1 MKVSK
6 IFLYDEPAVQEI
18 QISNLK
24 NFLLE
29 TLHVDVEIKECIF
42 NNLDGKTI
50 EMISG
55 CRIFDPKMPFKEH
68 LPSKQEMDFE
78 KSVCKDTKLMGK
90 TTMIEDARRIEDVVM
105 YDGFEV
111 QNIISDII
119 TENDSDQNNLHIVF
133 TNKLTCTYDTADS
146 RYHGRS
152 VICSNPAII
161 STTGMIEAP
170 ARPREYYF
178 EAMKYKMQGLDI
190 QDIKKKYSEKFLDY
204 HDNRL
209 SKISEGCLLQ
219 AIFYYMTGDAFCDS
233 LDCRL
238 NNAHWQKDLLY
249 SQLKIGKLC
258 NKHQA
263 LLDKL
268 HL

>member
-1 MKVSK
+1 MKISK

-18 QISNLK
+18 QISDLK
-24 NFLLE
+24 NFLLK
-29 TLHVDVEIKECIF
+29 TFHVDVEIKGCIF
-42 NNLDGKTI
+42 NNLDVKYV
-50 EMISG
+50 EKISG
-55 CRIFDPKMPFKEH
+55 CRIFEPKIPFKKN
-68 LPSKQEMDFE
+68 LPNKQEIDFE
-78 KSVCKDTKLMGK
+78 KSVCKDTKLMEK
-90 TTMIEDARRIEDVVM
+90 TIMVEDAEKIEDVVM
-105 YDGFEV
+105 YDGFAL
-111 QNIISDII
+111 QNVIYDII
-119 TENDSDQNNLHIVF
+119 TKNDSGQNNLHIVF
-133 TNKLTCTYDTADS
+133 TNKLICTYDTADN
-146 RYHGRS
+146 RYHGRT
-152 VICSNPAII
+152 VICSNPAIV

-178 EAMKYKMQGLDI
+178 EVMKYKMQGLDI
-190 QDIKKKYSEKFLDY
+190 QNIKKKYNEKFLDY

-209 SKISEGCLLQ
+209 SKIAEGCLLQ

-263 LLDKL
+263 LLDN
-268 HL
+268 

>member
-1 MKVSK
+1 LKVSK

-29 TLHVDVEIKECIF
+29 TFHVDVEIKECVF
-42 NNLDGKTI
+42 HNLDGKTI
-50 EMISG
+50 EKISG
-55 CRIFDPKMPFKEH
+55 CRIFDHKMPFKKH
-68 LPSKQEMDFE
+68 LPNKQEIDFE
-78 KSVCKDTKLMGK
+78 KSVCEDTNLLEK
-90 TTMIEDARRIEDVVM
+90 TTMVENAERIEDVMM

-111 QNIISDII
+111 QNIIYDVI
-119 TENDSDQNNLHIVF
+119 TKNDSDQNNLHIVF
-133 TNKLTCTYDTADS
+133 TNRLICTYDTADS
-146 RYHGRS
+146 RYHGRT

-178 EAMKYKMQGLDI
+178 EAMKCKMQGLDI
-190 QDIKKKYSEKFLDY
+190 QDVKKNYSGKFLDY
-204 HDNRL
+204 HDKRL
-209 SKISEGCLLQ
+209 SKISEGYLLQ

-263 LLDKL
+263 LLDN
-268 HL
+268 

>member
-1 MKVSK
+1 LKVSN

-18 QISNLK
+18 QILNLK

-29 TLHVDVEIKECIF
+29 TIHVDVEIKECIF
-42 NNLDGKTI
+42 NNLDDKII

-178 EAMKYKMQGLDI
+178 EAMKCKMQGLDI
-190 QDIKKKYSEKFLDY
+190 QNVKKNYNGKILDY
-204 HDNRL
+204 HDQRL
-209 SKISEGCLLQ
+209 SKIAEGYLLQ
-219 AIFYYMTGDAFCDS
+219 VIFYYMTGDAFCDS

-249 SQLKIGKLC
+249 SQLEIGKLC
-258 NKHQA
+258 HKHQT

>member
-1 MKVSK
+1 MKISK
-6 IFLYDEPAVQEI
+6 IFLYNEPAVQEI
-18 QISNLK
+18 QILNLK

-29 TLHVDVEIKECIF
+29 TFHVDVEIKECIF
-42 NNLDGKTI
+42 NNLDGKII
-50 EMISG
+50 EKISG

-68 LPSKQEMDFE
+68 LPSKQEIDFE
-78 KSVCKDTKLMGK
+78 KSVCEDTKLMEK
-90 TTMIEDARRIEDVVM
+90 TTMIEDAERIEGVVM
-105 YDGFEV
+105 YDGFEL
-111 QNIISDII
+111 QNIIYDLII
-119 TENDSDQNNLHIVF
+119 KNDSESNNLHVVF
-133 TNKLTCTYDTADS
+133 TNRLICTYDTTDN
-146 RYHGRS
+146 RYHGRTI
-152 VICSNPAII
+152 ICSNPAII

-204 HDNRL
+204 HDERL
-209 SKISEGCLLQ
+209 SKITEGCLLQ
-219 AIFYYMTGDAFCDS
+219 AVFYYMTGDAFCDS

-263 LLDKL
+263 LLDN
-268 HL
+268 

>member
-1 MKVSK
+1 MKISK

-24 NFLLE
+24 NFLLK
-29 TLHVDVEIKECIF
+29 TFHVDVEIKGCIF
-42 NNLDGKTI
+42 NNLDVKYV
-50 EMISG
+50 EKISG
-55 CRIFDPKMPFKEH
+55 CRIFEPKIPFKKH
-68 LPSKQEMDFE
+68 LPNKQEIDFE
-78 KSVCKDTKLMGK
+78 KSVCKDTKLMEK
-90 TTMIEDARRIEDVVM
+90 TIMVEDAKKIEDVVM
-105 YDGFEV
+105 YDGFEL
-111 QNIISDII
+111 QNIIYDVI
-119 TENDSDQNNLHIVF
+119 TKNDSESNNLHIVF
-133 TNKLTCTYDTADS
+133 TNKLICTYDTTDS
-146 RYHGRS
+146 RYHGRTI
-152 VICSNPAII
+152 ICSNPAII

-178 EAMKYKMQGLDI
+178 EVMKYKMQGLDI
-190 QDIKKKYSEKFLDY
+190 QNIKKKYNEKFLDY

-209 SKISEGCLLQ
+209 SKIAEGCLLQ

-263 LLDKL
+263 LLDN
-268 HL
+268 

>member
-1 MKVSK
+1 LKISK

-24 NFLLE
+24 NFLLK
-29 TLHVDVEIKECIF
+29 TFHVDVEIKECIF
-42 NNLDGKTI
+42 NNLDVKYV
-50 EMISG
+50 EKISG
-55 CRIFDPKMPFKEH
+55 CRIFEPKIPFKKH
-68 LPSKQEMDFE
+68 LPNKQEIDFE
-78 KSVCKDTKLMGK
+78 KSICKDTKLMEK
-90 TTMIEDARRIEDVVM
+90 TTMVEDAKRIEDVMM
-105 YDGFEV
+105 YDGFEL
-111 QNIISDII
+111 QNIIYDVI
-119 TENDSDQNNLHIVF
+119 TKNDSESNNLHIVF
-133 TNKLTCTYDTADS
+133 TNRLICTYDTADS
-146 RYHGRS
+146 RYHGRT

-263 LLDKL
+263 LLDN
-268 HL
+268 

>member
-90 TTMIEDARRIEDVVM
+90 TTMIEDASRIEDVVM

-178 EAMKYKMQGLDI
+178 EAMKCKMQGLDI
-190 QDIKKKYSEKFLDY
+190 QNVKKNYNGKILDY
-204 HDNRL
+204 HDQRL
-209 SKISEGCLLQ
+209 SKIAEGYLLQ
-219 AIFYYMTGDAFCDS
+219 VIFYYMTGDAFCDS

-249 SQLKIGKLC
+249 SQLEIGKLC
-258 NKHQA
+258 HKHQT

>member
-29 TLHVDVEIKECIF
+29 TFHVDVEIKECVF
-42 NNLDGKTI
+42 HNLDGKTI
-50 EMISG
+50 EKISG
-55 CRIFDPKMPFKEH
+55 CRIFDHKMPFKKH
-68 LPSKQEMDFE
+68 LPNKQEIDFE
-78 KSVCKDTKLMGK
+78 KSVCEDTNLLEK
-90 TTMIEDARRIEDVVM
+90 TTMVENAERIEDVMM

-111 QNIISDII
+111 QNIIYDVI
-119 TENDSDQNNLHIVF
+119 TKNDSDQNNLHIVF
-133 TNKLTCTYDTADS
+133 TNRLICTYDTADS
-146 RYHGRS
+146 RYHGRT

-178 EAMKYKMQGLDI
+178 EAMKCKMQGLDI
-190 QDIKKKYSEKFLDY
+190 QDVKKNYSGKFLDY
-204 HDNRL
+204 HDKRL
-209 SKISEGCLLQ
+209 SKISEGYLLQ

-263 LLDKL
+263 LLDN
-268 HL
+268 

>member
-1 MKVSK
+1 LKVSK

-29 TLHVDVEIKECIF
+29 TFHVDVEIKECVF
-42 NNLDGKTI
+42 HNLDGKTI
-50 EMISG
+50 EKISG
-55 CRIFDPKMPFKEH
+55 CRIFDHKMPFKEH
-68 LPSKQEMDFE
+68 LPNKQEIDFE
-78 KSVCKDTKLMGK
+78 KSVCEDTKLLEK
-90 TTMIEDARRIEDVVM
+90 TTMVENAKRIEDVVM

-111 QNIISDII
+111 QNIIYDVI
-119 TENDSDQNNLHIVF
+119 TKNDSAQNNLHIVF
-133 TNKLTCTYDTADS
+133 TNRLICTYDTTDS
-146 RYHGRS
+146 RYHGRA

-178 EAMKYKMQGLDI
+178 EAMKCKTQGLDI
-190 QDIKKKYSEKFLDY
+190 QDVKKNYSGKFLDY
-204 HDNRL
+204 HDKRL
-209 SKISEGCLLQ
+209 SKISEGYLLQ

-263 LLDKL
+263 LLDN
-268 HL
+268 

>member
-1 MKVSK
+1 LKISK

-24 NFLLE
+24 NFLLK
-29 TLHVDVEIKECIF
+29 TFHVDVEIKECIF
-42 NNLDGKTI
+42 NNLDVKYV
-50 EMISG
+50 EKISG
-55 CRIFDPKMPFKEH
+55 CRIFEPKIPFKKN
-68 LPSKQEMDFE
+68 LPNKQEIDFE
-78 KSVCKDTKLMGK
+78 KSVCKDTKLMEK
-90 TTMIEDARRIEDVVM
+90 TTMVEDAKRIKDVVM
-105 YDGFEV
+105 YDGFEL
-111 QNIISDII
+111 QNIIYDVI
-119 TENDSDQNNLHIVF
+119 TKNDSESNNLHIVF
-133 TNKLTCTYDTADS
+133 TNKLICTYDTTDS
-146 RYHGRS
+146 RYHGRTI
-152 VICSNPAII
+152 ICSNPAII

-178 EAMKYKMQGLDI
+178 EVMKYKMQGLDI
-190 QDIKKKYSEKFLDY
+190 QNIKKKYNEKFLDY

-209 SKISEGCLLQ
+209 SKIAEGCLLQ

-263 LLDKL
+263 LLDN
-268 HL
+268 

>member
-1 MKVSK
+1 MKISK

-29 TLHVDVEIKECIF
+29 TFHVDVEIKECIF
-42 NNLDGKTI
+42 NNLDEKTI
-50 EMISG
+50 ERISS
-55 CRIFDPKMPFKEH
+55 CRIFEPKMPFKKH
-68 LPSKQEMDFE
+68 LPNKQEVNFE
-78 KSVCKDTKLMGK
+78 KSVCKDTKLMEK
-90 TTMIEDARRIEDVVM
+90 TTMAEDAERISDVVM

-111 QNIISDII
+111 QNIISDVI
-119 TENDSDQNNLHIVF
+119 TENDLDPNNLHIVF
-133 TNKLTCTYDTADS
+133 TNKLVCTYDTDDD
-146 RYHGRS
+146 RYHGRT

-178 EAMKYKMQGLDI
+178 EVMKYKMQGLDI

-219 AIFYYMTGDAFCDS
+219 AIFYYMTGDAFCGS
-233 LDCRL
+233 LNCRL

-263 LLDKL
+263 LLDN
-268 HL
+268 